1 MMQSNRKL
9 VIIGAGSLG
18 VMALDAALNEGNYS
32 LNQIVFIDD
41 SKDLDETIHG
51 IPVIGGID
59 VINTLES
66 KKFDFVIAISNNK
79 VRKDLVEKYD
89 LTYVNIVHP
98 SAVVS
103 CFAELG
109 IGNIIMPNVSIDP
122 NVKINNHVIINKNN
136 SIGHDSILNN
146 YSQVS
151 PGSSFGGY
159 TNLEEGVFI
168 GLGTKIL
175 PNIKVGKFSTIGAGA
190 VVTKDIPDNSTAIGM
205 PAKVIKSYS

>member
-18 VMALDAALNEGNYS
+18 VMTLDAALNEGSYS
-32 LNQIVFIDD
+32 LDQIAFIDD
-41 SKDLDETIHG
+41 GKELGEEIHG
-51 IPVIGGID
+51 VPVIGGID
-59 VINTLES
+59 VLNKLES
-66 KKFDFVIAISNNK
+66 NEYDFVIAIANNK
-79 VRKDLVEKYD
+79 VRKNLVEIQD
-89 LTYVNIVHP
+89 LSFVNIVHP
-98 SAVVS
+98 SAVIS
-103 CFAELG
+103 DFAELG
-109 IGNIIMPNVSIDP
+109 VGNIIMPNVSIDP

-159 TNLEEGVFI
+159 TNIEEGVFI

-175 PNIKVGKFSTIGAGA
+175 PNIKVGKYSTIGAGA
-190 VVTKDIPDNSTAIGM
+190 VVTKDIPDNCTAVGM
-205 PAKVIKSYS
+205 PAKVIKSHC